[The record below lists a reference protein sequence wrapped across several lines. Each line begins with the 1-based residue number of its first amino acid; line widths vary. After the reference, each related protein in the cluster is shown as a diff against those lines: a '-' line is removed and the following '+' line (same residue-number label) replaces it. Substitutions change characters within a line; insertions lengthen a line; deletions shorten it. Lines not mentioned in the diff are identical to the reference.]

1 MKQRSKNK
9 YHNYTELKEFLT
21 GLASR
26 FPNISYLYSIG
37 QSLEGRELYVL
48 AISDNPTVHEPGE
61 PEFKY
66 VANIHGDEK
75 VSRELLLMFA
85 QYLLEG
91 YERISRVT
99 DLNRNFPDRFKK
111 PSESLQ
117 PETFAVM
124 KWSSRIPFVL
134 SANLQGGALVVNYP
148 YDNNENKTFEYSPT
162 PDDNFFIHIAEIY
175 AHAHEEMQS
184 WSECGTFSNGI
195 TNGAD
200 WYPIVGGMQDWNY
213 VERNCFEVTLV
224 ISCDLTPHESK
235 LESYWKMN
243 KTPLIQYLE
252 QIHNG
257 IKGFVT
263 DENNKSISN
272 ATIQV
277 EGIQKNVTSAV
288 DGDYWRLLLPGAYLV
303 SASAPGY
310 ETETKSLD
318 NLTCR
323 HHPFWLLQSKLEDL
337 AQRFPNISRLY
348 SIGKSVNGREL
359 YVIEISDNPGVHEPG
374 EPEFR
379 YIANMH
385 GDETSGRV
393 LLLILAQY
401 LLEGYNRIPRVTRL
415 IQNIHHEHET
425 LALMEWSKSIPFVLS
440 ASIHEG
446 GMAAVYPFFGNAR
459 RASRY
464 TATPDDILF
473 TFLSMVYAYSH
484 PVLPR
489 RHACRQFL
497 DGVTNGAEW
506 YAIHGGMEDWAY
518 MNSNCFQIVLEIS
531 CVKNPPNRLLRSYW
545 NRNKESL
552 LSYIQQGF
560 KNSVLIFHIIQ
571 IQTGLK
577 GFVRDEN
584 QEPINRAIIQVHGA
598 GKTVSTASDGDYWRL
613 LIPGTYQVSAI
624 ANGHEAG

>member
-1 MKQRSKNK
+1 M
-9 YHNYTELKEFLT
+9 
-21 GLASR
+21 
-26 FPNISYLYSIG
+26 
-37 QSLEGRELYVL
+37 
-48 AISDNPTVHEPGE
+48 
-61 PEFKY
+61 
-66 VANIHGDEK
+66 
-75 VSRELLLMFA
+75 
-85 QYLLEG
+85 
-91 YERISRVT
+91 
-99 DLNRNFPDRFKK
+99 
-111 PSESLQ
+111 
-117 PETFAVM
+117 
-124 KWSSRIPFVL
+124 
-134 SANLQGGALVVNYP
+134 
-148 YDNNENKTFEYSPT
+148 
-162 PDDNFFIHIAEIY
+162 
-175 AHAHEEMQS
+175 
-184 WSECGTFSNGI
+184 
-195 TNGAD
+195 
-200 WYPIVGGMQDWNY
+200 
-213 VERNCFEVTLV
+213 
-224 ISCDLTPHESK
+224 
-235 LESYWKMN
+235 
-243 KTPLIQYLE
+243 
-252 QIHNG
+252 
-257 IKGFVT
+257 
-263 DENNKSISN
+263 
-272 ATIQV
+272 
-277 EGIQKNVTSAV
+277 
-288 DGDYWRLLLPGAYLV
+288 
-303 SASAPGY
+303 
-310 ETETKSLD
+310 
-318 NLTCR
+318 CR

-348 SIGKSVNGREL
+348 SVGKSVNGREL

-415 IQNIHHEHET
+415 VNNTRIHLMPSANPDGFELLKRTNVFGVDLNRNFPDRFIKNTHHEDET

-531 CVKNPPNRLLRSYW
+531 CVKNPPGRLLRSYW
-545 NRNKESL
+545 DKNKESL
-552 LSYIQQGF
+552 LSYIQQ
-560 KNSVLIFHIIQ
+560 IH
-571 IQTGLK
+571 TGLK

-584 QEPINRAIIQVHGA
+584 QEPINGAIIQVHGA

-624 ANGHEAG
+624 ANGYETQTKSVTTKLAEVTQLDFNMTTGLSRSIPLEINDNVILESQREFLKKYRKEFLASNPDIFTSNYTEGKELSPLKYEPY

>member
-1 MKQRSKNK
+1 MFFLAKKSFCLTIVICAIIGVKCKKSENEGFWLRYLKEFYNDFSTEPDFR

-91 YERISRVT
+91 YDRVSRVT
-99 DLNRNFPDRFKK
+99 YLVQSTRIHLMPSMNPDGYELNEKTNSNGSDLNRNFPDRFKK

-148 YDNNENKTFEYSPT
+148 FDNNENKTFEYSPT
-162 PDDNFFIHIAEIY
+162 PDNNFFIHVAEIY

-184 WSECGTFSNGI
+184 WSECGTFENGI

-224 ISCDLTPHESK
+224 ISCDLTPHESR
-235 LESYWKMN
+235 LESYFKRN

-277 EGIQKNVTSAV
+277 EGIQKNVTSAA

-310 ETETKSLD
+310 ETETKSV
-318 NLTCR
+318 NV
-323 HHPFWLLQSKLEDL
+323 HPGF
-337 AQRFPNISRLY
+337 
-348 SIGKSVNGREL
+348 
-359 YVIEISDNPGVHEPG
+359 
-374 EPEFR
+374 
-379 YIANMH
+379 
-385 GDETSGRV
+385 
-393 LLLILAQY
+393 
-401 LLEGYNRIPRVTRL
+401 
-415 IQNIHHEHET
+415 
-425 LALMEWSKSIPFVLS
+425 
-440 ASIHEG
+440 
-446 GMAAVYPFFGNAR
+446 AVDVDFQ
-459 RASRY
+459 
-464 TATPDDILF
+464 LF
-473 TFLSMVYAYSH
+473 KMKY
-484 PVLPR
+484 
-489 RHACRQFL
+489 
-497 DGVTNGAEW
+497 
-506 YAIHGGMEDWAY
+506 
-518 MNSNCFQIVLEIS
+518 
-531 CVKNPPNRLLRSYW
+531 
-545 NRNKESL
+545 
-552 LSYIQQGF
+552 
-560 KNSVLIFHIIQ
+560 
-571 IQTGLK
+571 
-577 GFVRDEN
+577 
-584 QEPINRAIIQVHGA
+584 
-598 GKTVSTASDGDYWRL
+598 
-613 LIPGTYQVSAI
+613 
-624 ANGHEAG
+624 